1 MLTMMGA
8 RARRALRSRLAV
20 LAGLSPLLCALP
32 ARAEPFQTAGAGVF
46 LGYAFGEGGGVEWG
60 VEGFATRY
68 LEEHRDCGDS
78 SERHGFGP
86 MLRLSAVKVSR
97 LELTVAGHVGGELP
111 GLRSY
116 FAIDGELG
124 ASLFLEKQRAA
135 RVAPH
140 TGVTLESIM
149 FNAYLRQEWLTPAF
163 SVGGGARY
171 VPTFGLPGFCEVGRP
186 YRDERGKAREAR
198 VAHHVDFDRTEPHAA
213 LWSERAADECASVP
227 AFLQLAL
234 ELTELGAPLA
244 LVARAVQAAEEELDH
259 TRAAA
264 RLAEHFGGQPLLLA
278 PPLFRTRG
286 NLPRPGALRR
296 LAREAWLDGC
306 LNEGLAAALAAAEA
320 RDASCHEESQ
330 VAARIA
336 REEASHAALAFDVLG
351 FALREVPDLASELRM
366 PAVALRPKPNS
377 SFLKPDQRRDLA
389 HLSARQAQGRLREL
403 RAG

>member
-1 MLTMMGA
+1 MGA
-8 RARRALRSRLAV
+8 WDRRGLQARLAV

-32 ARAEPFQTAGAGVF
+32 ARAEPFQTAGAGAF
-46 LGYAFGEGGGVEWG
+46 LGYAFGEGGGFEWG

-86 MLRLSAVKVSR
+86 LLRLSAVKVSR
-97 LELTVAGHVGGELP
+97 LELTLAGHIGGELP
-111 GLRSY
+111 GMRSY

-124 ASLFLEKQRAA
+124 VSLFLEKRQQP

-163 SVGGGARY
+163 SVGGGARFI
-171 VPTFGLPGFCEVGRP
+171 PTFGLPGFCEVGRP
-186 YRDERGKAREAR
+186 YRDECGEAR
-198 VAHHVDFDRTEPHAA
+198 TAGVAHHADFDRADPRAA

-234 ELTELGAPLA
+234 ELADLDAPLE
-244 LVARAVQAAEEELDH
+244 LVARAVQAAEEELGH
-259 TRAAA
+259 THAAA
-264 RLAEHFGGQPLLLA
+264 GLAERFGGQPVLLA
-278 PPLFRTRG
+278 PPQFRARG
-286 NLPRPGALRR
+286 PLPRPLALRR

-320 RDASCHEESQ
+320 RDSSCSKEAQ

-336 REEASHAALAFDVLG
+336 REEASHAALAFEVLG
-351 FALREVPDLASELRM
+351 WALREVPDLASELRV
-366 PAVALRPKPNS
+366 PAVALRPRPNS
-377 SFLKPDQRRDLA
+377 SFLKPAQRHELA
-389 HLSARQAQGRLREL
+389 HSSARHAEGRLREL